1 MNSLNGTGDDI
12 KKMFMGKYNEEICRK
27 IIRGILLES
36 IICTKCVRKWG

>member
-12 KKMFMGKYNEEICRK
+12 KKIFRGKYNEEICR
-27 IIRGILLES
+27 ILLES

>member
-12 KKMFMGKYNEEICRK
+12 KKFFRGKYIEEICRK
-27 IIRGILLES
+27 IIQGILLES